1 MRKKL
6 MIGAAV
12 VLLAALLLW
21 LLWPEPKEVD
31 SASVTQGRFERAVQ
45 EDGKTRLR
53 ERYLVSTPLA
63 GRVARLELKQGDS
76 VLRDARIATLWPSAP
91 VLLNERER
99 AEQVA
104 RIGAMQAAVS
114 RTQANVARASAALEQ
129 ARAQVRRSETLVQ
142 QGFVSPQQHETERLN
157 RHLRDKELDSARQ
170 DAAAAGYDLAQS
182 RVALQQFAAPGA
194 NQRAFEIK
202 APISGQ
208 VLSVLQPSEGH
219 ISAGTPLLA
228 LGDPS
233 QLEVV
238 AEILTEEAA
247 QITPG
252 TAVQLSNWG
261 GPDVLS
267 GQVRLVESA
276 AFTKVSALGV
286 EEQRV
291 NVIIDITSPQQ
302 QWRRLGDGFKV
313 DVRVLVQV
321 QDNVIKVPVSA
332 LFPLGT
338 RSALFVLH
346 QGQAQQREVEVV
358 ARNGV
363 EAWLKSGPAVGSQ
376 VIIYPD
382 TQLQNGDRVK
392 VRATNQRQAT

>member
-6 MIGAAV
+6 MLGSAIA
-12 VLLAALLLW
+12 LLAALLLW

-63 GRVARLELKQGDS
+63 GRIARLELKQGDS
-76 VLRDARIATLWPSAP
+76 VLRDTRIATLWPSAP

-104 RIGAMQAAVS
+104 RIGAMQAAVA
-114 RTQANVARASAALEQ
+114 RAQANVARASAALEQ

-142 QGFVSPQQHETERLN
+142 QGFVSPQQNETERLN
-157 RHLRDKELDSARQ
+157 MRLRDKELDSARQ
-170 DAAAAGYDLAQS
+170 DAAAAAYELTQS
-182 RVALQQFAAPGA
+182 RVALQQFSAPGA

-261 GPDVLS
+261 GPDALS
-267 GQVRLVESA
+267 GQVRLVEPA

-291 NVIIDITSPQQ
+291 NVIIDITSPAQ

-321 QDNVIKVPVSA
+321 QDNAVKVPVSA

-346 QGQAQQREVEVV
+346 QGQAQQQEVEVV

-382 TQLQNGDRVK
+382 TQLKNGDRVK
-392 VRATNQRQAT
+392 VRATSQRQAT